1 MAPADICR
9 PGGTTS
15 ACAENTIGHMREQ
28 RAHRNYLRVRGEY
41 CSSWSFTRFTGE
53 LPPRTRRIPAQ
64 ATGLTPVTELP
75 PRARRILGATMKTA
89 PTSGTTSVCA
99 ENTSIHLI
107 NPLPSGN
114 YLRVRGE
121 YGSNPISRGAW
132 MELPP
137 RARRIPQYYAAFKQ
151 RYGTTSACA
160 ENTLRNWPLDT
171 QLRNYLRVRGEYIS
185 ATYRD
190 SPSMEL
196 PPRARR
202 ILHQINPY
210 TGEIGTTSACAENTS
225 VLAACLNS

>member
-28 RAHRNYLRVRGEY
+28 RANRNYLRVRGEY

-132 MELPP
+132 LELPP
-137 RARRIPQYYAAFKQ
+137 RARRIQDLLDSIYLEP
-151 RYGTTSACA
+151 GTTSACA
-160 ENTLRNWPLDT
+160 ENTPILCRYQT
-171 QLRNYLRVRGEYIS
+171 TIRNYLRVRGEYIS

-202 ILHQINPY
+202 IQVVCAGGGGFL
-210 TGEIGTTSACAENTS
+210 GTTSACAENTLPVRS
-225 VLAACLNS
+225 P